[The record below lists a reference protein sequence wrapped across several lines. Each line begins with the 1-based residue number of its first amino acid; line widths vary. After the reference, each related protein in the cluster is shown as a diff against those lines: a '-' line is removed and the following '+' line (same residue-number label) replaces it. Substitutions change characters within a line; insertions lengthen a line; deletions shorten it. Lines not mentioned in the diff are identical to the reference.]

1 MLEIKIMVNLGPRVT
16 GSRHKG
22 TLGPDD
28 VLSLHLS
35 AGKRDIL
42 GSWPVAEDSL
52 LQHLGEREMQEL
64 GRLCLFKQGP
74 DSGPKVV
81 QIRRKEVV
89 WVHKLDTQ
97 VKSYGIIWKCFWL

>member
-1 MLEIKIMVNLGPRVT
+1 MVRF
-16 GSRHKG
+16 SS
-22 TLGPDD
+22 
-28 VLSLHLS
+28 LSLHLS